1 MKNWII
7 NFIIIFSSYT
17 GLTQTF
23 PEGISYQA
31 QLKGSNGN
39 LLTNQL
45 INVEFNLRVN
55 SLNGT
60 IVWQE
65 THQVTTNNLGHIT
78 LNIGE
83 GTSTGI
89 GINTM
94 FSDIDWE
101 AGVYFIE
108 LLLDENNTGN
118 YISVTTQQLMA
129 VPFAFHS
136 KTTSQ
141 TYQLNQLTD
150 VDTTGI
156 QVGDVLKWDGM
167 TWTPQKDS
175 VNSSLDTLSF
185 SYYSDSANYAN
196 TANYAYNC
204 IQSTLVDSSNYSYY
218 SDTSLYSYNSNY
230 SYNSDSSIY
239 ADTSNIANYAIGNWG
254 LNGNNISSLPGSFIG
269 TINPEDLVIK
279 TNNVERMRLTSNGRI
294 GIGTNT
300 PLTDFHVNNA
310 DGFLITGTFGNGTIP
325 TQGAGTRLM
334 WFPSKGAFRSGR
346 VTGTM
351 WDNANIGDY
360 SFASGYN
367 TKASGNYS
375 VAFGNASYATAE
387 GAFAVGNQAA
397 ATGIYSFAAGH
408 NPQAQGANSIALGRG
423 GIASD
428 SSSIA
433 IGYHP
438 TASGKYATCFSNYGT
453 ASGNNS
459 VAMGYHANSIHDGSF
474 VYADKSTETYL
485 SSTASNQFMVRA
497 SGGSIFYTSSD
508 LSTGVVLAAGAGAW
522 STLSDST
529 KKENIKPI
537 SAINYLDKLNKI
549 DVYSWNYK
557 SQNDSI
563 MHIGPM
569 AQDFYAIFNIGND
582 PTTINSGDFDGLN
595 LLLLK
600 GLSEKL
606 MMIENQDLKVN
617 QLEQELKDLKAK
629 RHELEKV
636 LIDLENRLN
645 EN

>member
-7 NFIIIFSSYT
+7 NLLIVFSTS
-17 GLTQTF
+17 LAFSQTF

-31 QLKGSNGN
+31 QLKGANGD

-45 INVEFNLRVN
+45 INIEFNLRVN
-55 SLNGT
+55 TLNGT

-83 GTSTGI
+83 GTSTGL
-89 GINTM
+89 GTYSL

-101 AGVYFIE
+101 TGIYFIE
-108 LLLDENNTGN
+108 LLLDENHTGN
-118 YISVTTQQLMA
+118 YLSITTQQLMA

-150 VDTTGI
+150 VDTSGI
-156 QVGDVLKWDGM
+156 QIGDVLKWDGVA
-167 TWTPQKDS
+167 WIPQKDS
-175 VNSSLDTLSF
+175 VNNTCSDTLNF
-185 SYYSDSANYAN
+185 AYYSDSANYAT

-204 IQSTLVDSSNYSYY
+204 IQSSLVDSSNYSYY
-218 SDTSLYSYNSNY
+218 SDTSSYSFTSNY
-230 SYNSDSSIY
+230 SLNSDSSVY
-239 ADTSNIANYAIGNWG
+239 ADTSNVANYSIGNWG
-254 LNGNNISSLPGSFIG
+254 LNGNDISSLSGSFIG
-269 TINPEDLVIK
+269 TTNPEDLVFK
-279 TNNVERMRLTSNGRI
+279 TNNTERMRLTTNGRI

-300 PLTDFHVNNA
+300 PLTDFHINNG
-310 DGFLITGTFGNGTIP
+310 DGFLITGIFGNGTIP

-334 WFPSKGAFRSGR
+334 WYPAKGAFRSGR
-346 VTGTM
+346 VTGTT
-351 WDNANIGDY
+351 WDNANVGDY

-367 TKASGNYS
+367 TRASGNYS
-375 VAFGNASYATAE
+375 VAFGNASYSSAE

-408 NPQAQGANSIALGRG
+408 NPQATGPNSIALGRG

-438 TASGKYATCFSNYGT
+438 TASGKFAMCFSNYGT

-459 VAMGYHANSIHDGSF
+459 VAMGYHANSTHDGSF
-474 VYADKSTETYL
+474 VYADKSTETDL
-485 SSTASNQFMVRA
+485 NSTAENQFMVRA
-497 SGGSIFYTSSD
+497 SGGTIFYTSSD

-522 STLSDST
+522 SILSDST

-537 SAINYLDKLNKI
+537 TLINYLDKLNTI
-549 DVYSWNYK
+549 EVYSWNYK
-557 SQNDSI
+557 SQSDSI
-563 MHIGPM
+563 THIGPM
-569 AQDFYAIFNIGND
+569 AQDFHATFNLGND
-582 PTTINSGDFDGLN
+582 PTTINSGDFDGIN
-595 LLLLK
+595 LVLLK
-600 GLSEKL
+600 GLNQKL
-606 MMIENQDLKVN
+606 AIIENQN
-617 QLEQELKDLKAK
+617 QKIEELEQELETLITK
-629 RHELEKV
+629 RLALEKM
-636 LIDLENRLN
+636 LIELN
-645 EN
+645 SKMN